1 MKIPVAKPFFGK
13 EEVRAVSEVIRSG
26 WVVQGPKVAELEEA
40 IAKYVGSKHAIAVN
54 SCTSALYISLLLY
67 GVGPGDEVIV
77 PSFTFAASV
86 NSILFTGAKPVLV
99 DIDPR
104 TCNINPPLI
113 ESKITKKT
121 KVILPVH
128 QIGQPADL
136 DAIYKIAKR
145 RHLHVLEDAACA
157 LGSEYRGKKIGSFGL
172 TCFSFHPRKA
182 ATTAEGGMITTNNLA
197 YAQRARRLRSH
208 GETVAAS
215 IRHQVKKVTIEKYVE
230 VGWNLRLTDV
240 QAALGLAQM
249 KKFDF
254 ILKKRRALA
263 KRYDQFFT
271 NHPKI
276 ITPFVPDYAKH
287 NYQSYMVQLKGYKR
301 NQREKLM
308 QKLLDEGI
316 STRRGIM
323 TVHREPYFV
332 KMFGRIKLPVT
343 ERVSDSGLILPLFT
357 AMTVREQD
365 FVIDR
370 ILKYV

>member
-1 MKIPVAKPFFGK
+1 MKIPVAKPYFGQ
-13 EEVRAVSEVIRSG
+13 EEIKAVSDVIRSG
-26 WVVQGPKVAELEEA
+26 WVVQGPKVAEFEEV
-40 IAKYVGSKHAIAVN
+40 IAKYVGSKYAIAVN

-67 GVGPGDEVIV
+67 NVGPGDEVIV

-86 NSILFTGAKPVLV
+86 NSILLTGAKPVLV

-104 TCNINPPLI
+104 TYNIDPTLI
-113 ESKITKKT
+113 ESKITKRT
-121 KVILPVH
+121 KAILPVH

-145 RHLHVLEDAACA
+145 HQLYVLEDAACA
-157 LGSEYRGKKIGSFGL
+157 LGSEYRGKRVGSFGL

-230 VGWNLRLTDV
+230 VGWNLRLTDI
-240 QAALGLAQM
+240 QAAMGLAQM

-254 ILKKRRALA
+254 ILKKRCALA
-263 KRYDQFFT
+263 KRYDQFFK

-276 ITPFVPDYAKH
+276 ITPSVPTFVKH
-287 NYQSYMVQLKGYKR
+287 NYQSYMVQLRGYTRDK
-301 NQREKLM
+301 REKLM

-316 STRRGIM
+316 STRRAIM
-323 TVHREPYFV
+323 TVHREPYFI

-343 ERVSDSGLILPLFT
+343 ERVSNSGLILPLFT
-357 AMTVREQD
+357 EMTMRQQD
-365 FVIDR
+365 FVINR